1 MRNAHLASG
10 SVIQMGMTSF
20 AVAEMRSDDRDY
32 DNWLATLTQV
42 SARLDILQTV
52 VTELCEL
59 CENEDVLKSRQ
70 VLAILERQGAMTKAA
85 DTSSAA
91 KLM

>member
-1 MRNAHLASG
+1 
-10 SVIQMGMTSF
+10 MGMTSF

-52 VTELCEL
+52 VTELCQL
-59 CENEDVLKSRQ
+59 CENEDVVKADKSWRYSKGKGRSPRPLTQ
-70 VLAILERQGAMTKAA
+70 APPPN
-85 DTSSAA
+85 
-91 KLM
+91 

>member
-1 MRNAHLASG
+1 
-10 SVIQMGMTSF
+10 MGMTSF

-52 VTELCEL
+52 VTELCQL
-59 CENEDVLKSRQ
+59 CENEDVVKSRQ
-70 VLAILERQGAMTKAA
+70 VLAILERQGAITKTA

>member
-1 MRNAHLASG
+1 
-10 SVIQMGMTSF
+10 MGMTSF

-52 VTELCEL
+52 VTELCQL
-59 CENEDVLKSRQ
+59 CENEDVVKSRQ
-70 VLAILERQGAMTKAA
+70 VLAILERQGAITKAA